1 MKKGAAV
8 FFSTLFLWGT
18 LCAAHPFRVDLRDI
32 TCLAGEPDPAQITG
46 KGIRVGRIGENG
58 LWIEG
63 EEPLRADRWNR
74 ITFTFTPTK
83 EGTFDLLLRGPWRKQ
98 KGAKEIE
105 RLEVLYDQ
113 LELSGAAL
121 QNGDFESASAAG
133 PALPEGWRSVGKGT
147 ARVENAVSG
156 KFGVKVWHDGYFA
169 QKLHVKANV
178 PVTLSFSVRR
188 EPDEAEKPV
197 SAGAIPLT
205 GWSGETSLQPVP
217 KAGVEALLPGKGKL
231 FCSRQILVKPSTRY
245 QLSFRYY
252 SERSNLFYLE
262 LEEYDRTGRPLP
274 RTDWM
279 RHRDTFLRPDLS
291 LRKTELQME
300 LPFDTQ
306 PECASLRI
314 EIRKLS
320 AAKVWFWDFQLKEE
334 KPRRLLEPELFQPGD
349 SLSMRGPDG
358 IFYPDFTRA
367 GVSERRPPKTVFA
380 ARDFGALPGDDR
392 DDAAGIQK
400 AVDAAA
406 KNGEGIVQLE
416 AGEYW
421 LDGKV
426 YITADRIVIRGAGRG
441 KTRLV
446 SRPRPSGLQIM
457 NFAPG
462 NRIGGNTRLE
472 LYFPWKKCTAV
483 SLLFDGKELGRWEI
497 PAAAEAEKF
506 DSTEAY
512 LKSVGFR
519 KDRGFSVSQADPA
532 VGRIVLQPREYLSK
546 LAAGPCRLTLK
557 TTGYQ
562 GEAVQETF
570 NFQVTPAQGYTKDHS
585 LLHFEGNEFT
595 ATASRMPLAADMKR
609 GEVEVELASDH
620 RLTPE
625 CEYIFLNA
633 PVNTEWD
640 RLAHTPLAWGKM
652 RRNAFRILRREG
664 KKLTLA
670 DPSRVPFF
678 AAEGAFATAFFP
690 IRFCAAE
697 GFTIEQQGKIQRDFQ
712 LNAISFQAAADCE
725 ARNLEVIKAGV
736 WPVRFSYVIHCAFTD
751 SVLRGAHFPRSLL
764 SYAGFEYGTHCLME
778 RIETFDLRHAPL
790 LNWCCSGCV
799 IRDSVFHNSDA
810 QFHSGYCLENLI
822 EQCRIIETTGKFSSY
837 GFAFYSTPFN
847 DGMHGSCG
855 PRNVIYNCDARSRR
869 SSIYLGGNN
878 FQWRIVY
885 NRFLADSGPG
895 IIARLNCRDNIIRG
909 NVFTL
914 KDAAW
919 PLLFNEYLENSGC
932 EFVDNTIL
940 GGNGKL
946 LGGVAAEFQQSG
958 NCFLPVNDTAP
969 SPSAPVPSL
978 YLWQKEQK
986 AGLVA
991 R

>member
-1 MKKGAAV
+1 MKKGIV
-8 FFSTLFLWGT
+8 VLFSTLFFWGSLW
-18 LCAAHPFRVDLRDI
+18 AAHPFRVDLRNVNCFAEGNGAVPI
-32 TCLAGEPDPAQITG
+32 SG
-46 KGIRVGRIGENG
+46 KNIRVGRIGQNG
-58 LWIEG
+58 FTIEG
-63 EEPLRADRWNR
+63 AAPLPADRWSR
-74 ITFTFTPTK
+74 VTFTFTPTK
-83 EGTFDLLLRGPWRKQ
+83 EGTFDLWLRGPWRKS

-105 RLEVLYDQ
+105 HLEVLYDQ
-113 LELSGAAL
+113 LELSGATL
-121 QNGDFESASAAG
+121 QNGDFESASAAD
-133 PALPEGWRSVGKGT
+133 PTLPEHWRRVGKG
-147 ARVENAVSG
+147 AVRVENAVSG
-156 KFGVKVWHDGYFA
+156 KFGAKVWHDGTLA
-169 QKLHVKANV
+169 QKIAVKAGV

-188 EPDEAEKPV
+188 EPDALEEPV
-197 SAGAIPLT
+197 LAGAIPLT
-205 GWSGETSLQPVP
+205 GWSGETALQSVP

-262 LEEYDRTGRPLP
+262 LQEYDRAGQPLP

-279 RHRDTFLRPDLS
+279 RHRDTFLRPDRS
-291 LRKTELQME
+291 LRRTELQMD

-314 EIRKLS
+314 EIRKL
-320 AAKVWFWDFQLKEE
+320 APAKVWFWNFQLKEE
-334 KPRRLLEPELFQPGD
+334 KPRRLLEPEPFQQED
-349 SLSMRGPDG
+349 SLAMRGPDG
-358 IFYPDFTRA
+358 ILYPDFTRA
-367 GVSERRPPKTVFA
+367 GISERRPPETVFA
-380 ARDFGALPGDDR
+380 ARDFGAVPGDDR
-392 DDAAGIQK
+392 DDSAGIQR

-406 KNGEGIVQLE
+406 KNGEGIVLLE
-416 AGEYW
+416 AGEYR

-426 YITADRIVIRGAGRG
+426 YITSCRTVIRGAGRG
-441 KTRLV
+441 KTRLI

-462 NRIGGNTRLE
+462 RWIGKNTRLE
-472 LYFPWKKCTAV
+472 LYFPWKNCASV
-483 SLLFDGKELGRWEI
+483 SLLLDGKELGRWEI

-519 KDRGFSVSQADPA
+519 KDCGFSVSQADPA
-532 VGRIVLQPREYLSK
+532 VGRIVLQPREYFGKLST
-546 LAAGPCRLTLK
+546 GPCRLTLEMIGRDGGK
-557 TTGYQ
+557 Q
-562 GEAVQETF
+562 REEFA
-570 NFQVTPAQGYTKDHS
+570 FQVDPTRNFTAGHS
-585 LLHFEGNEFT
+585 LLHFEGNEFS
-595 ATASRMPLAADMKR
+595 AAAARMPLAADVLR
-609 GEVEVELASDH
+609 GAVEVRLASDH
-620 RLTPE
+620 RFTPE
-625 CEYIFLNA
+625 SEFLFLNA

-640 RLAHTPLAWGKM
+640 QRAYTPLAWGKM
-652 RRNAFRILRREG
+652 RRSAFRILRRAG
-664 KKLTLA
+664 KTLTLA
-670 DPSRVPFF
+670 SPARVPFF
-678 AAEGAFATAFFP
+678 AAEGAFASAFFP

-725 ARNLEVIKAGV
+725 ARDLEVVKAGV
-736 WPVRFSYVIHCAFTD
+736 WPVRFSHAIHCRFAD
-751 SVLRGAHFPRSLL
+751 SVLRGAHSPRSLL
-764 SYAGFEYGTHCLME
+764 SYAGFEYGTDCLME

-810 QFHSGYCLENLI
+810 QLHSGYCLENLF

-855 PRNVIYNCDARSRR
+855 PRNVIYNCDARSRK

-895 IIARLNCRDNIIRG
+895 IIARLNCRDNLIRG

-914 KDAAW
+914 KDPAW
-919 PLLFNEYLENSGC
+919 PLLFNEYRENSGNLIA
-932 EFVDNTIL
+932 DNLIL

-946 LGGVAAEFQQSG
+946 HGGVAADFPAGG
-958 NCFLPVNDTAP
+958 NRFLPVTVTAP
-969 SPSAPVPSL
+969 APSAPVPSL
-978 YLWQKEQK
+978 YLWQKSRK
-986 AGLVA
+986 VA
-991 R
+991 PQPR